1 MIEFDEKPCATQ
13 RACAEIDPWHLLVGC
28 MMLNKTDRCQARPA
42 IRRIFELASIPE
54 ELAGVRDDELL
65 EVLRPCGLG
74 NRRLIALRAMTED
87 WLAGLAVEDI
97 RYCGQYALDSYDI
110 FVRQKSIALRPN
122 IDSEIARYLVE
133 RETIP

>member
-1 MIEFDEKPCATQ
+1 MAF
-13 RACAEIDPWHLLVGC
+13 G
-28 MMLNKTDRCQARPA
+28 N
-42 IRRIFELASIPE
+42 
-54 ELAGVRDDELL
+54 DELL

-110 FVRQKSIALRPN
+110 FVRQKSIALRSN

-133 RETIP
+133 RETMS